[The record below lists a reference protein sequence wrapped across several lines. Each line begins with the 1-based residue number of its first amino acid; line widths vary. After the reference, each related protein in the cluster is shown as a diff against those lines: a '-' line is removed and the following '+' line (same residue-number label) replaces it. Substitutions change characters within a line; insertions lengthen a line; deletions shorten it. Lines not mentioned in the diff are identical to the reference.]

1 MDEKYCPGC
10 FSSTGLRK
18 ILYGM
23 PTSEPDPDIYVMAGC
38 TSEGRTAQM
47 QCIECEWEG
56 TTAQVRKATRAR
68 RFITTG
74 EDLKGITVIKMLR
87 LSHEALAQLQ
97 ASESWKN
104 TLGQVAGFTAE
115 SVYGPEGK
123 IKQYWDRTWESPEQ
137 MRADLM
143 QNMGGGVPIEVID
156 ELVGIVQNLRN
167 PVNESD
173 DF

>member
-10 FSSTGLRK
+10 FSSTGLRE

-23 PTSEPDPDIYVMAGC
+23 PASEPDPDIYVMAGC
-38 TSEGRTAQM
+38 TPEDRSAQM

-56 TTAQVRKATRAR
+56 TTAAVRKATRAR

-74 EDLKGITVIKMLR
+74 EDLKGITVIKKLR
-87 LSHEALAQLQ
+87 LSHEALALLQ
-97 ASESWKN
+97 ASETWKN

-115 SVYGPEGK
+115 SIYGADGK
-123 IKQYWDRTWESPEQ
+123 LRHYWDRIWSSAEE
-137 MRADLM
+137 MRSDLM

-156 ELVGIVQNLRN
+156 ELVGIAQELN
-167 PVNESD
+167 STT
-173 DF
+173 

>member
-1 MDEKYCPGC
+1 
-10 FSSTGLRK
+10 
-18 ILYGM
+18 M
-23 PTSEPDPDIYVMAGC
+23 PASEPDPEIYVMAGC
-38 TSEGRTAQM
+38 TSENRSAQM

-68 RFITTG
+68 RFITTD
-74 EDLKGITVIKMLR
+74 EDLKGITVIKKLR

-97 ASESWKN
+97 ASESWIS
-104 TLGQVAGFTAE
+104 TLGQMAGFNTE
-115 SVYGPEGK
+115 TIYGPEGK
-123 IKQYWDRTWESPEQ
+123 LKQFWENLWDSPEH

-156 ELVGIVQNLRN
+156 ELVRIVQHLRN
-167 PVNESD
+167 PINESG

>member
-23 PTSEPDPDIYVMAGC
+23 PASEPDPDIYVMAGC
-38 TSEGRTAQM
+38 TSEDRTAQM

-68 RFITTG
+68 RFITTD

-87 LSHEALAQLQ
+87 LSHEALALLD
-97 ASESWKN
+97 ASESWIN
-104 TLGQVAGFTAE
+104 SLGQVDGFTAE
-115 SVYGPEGK
+115 TIYGPEGK
-123 IKQYWDRTWESPEQ
+123 LRHCWESNWSSAKE
-137 MRADLM
+137 MRSDLM
-143 QNMGGGVPIEVID
+143 RNMGGGVPIEVID
-156 ELVGIVQNLRN
+156 ELVEIVQNLKSSVDEIN
-167 PVNESD
+167 
-173 DF
+173 